1 MSHRDPSADPN
12 RDAHL
17 DPEQLALLA
26 MGEPV
31 ASAEDDAHIAE
42 CADCQR
48 ELGELQHAAL
58 VGRSAIDA
66 GEMLTPPERI
76 WDAIRDEVG
85 MTQPEVVVEYSDL
98 STGGH
103 TVARHAGRRR
113 RPTLAV
119 AWVLAAS
126 LVVVAGVAV
135 GGWAIGQRTAV
146 VQVAAASL
154 DAFPDHPGAVG
165 SAVLEETPDGKR
177 MVRVELEAD
186 QAADSYREVWLIT
199 KDASA
204 LVSLGVL
211 EGAEGTFTVPAEIDV
226 SQYVLVDVSNE
237 ADDGQPGH
245 SGDSIVRGELGF
257 L

>member
-1 MSHRDPSADPN
+1 MSHRDPNNESHLDP
-12 RDAHL
+12 HL

-31 ASAEDDAHIAE
+31 ASDADEDHIAA
-42 CADCQR
+42 CPDCQH
-48 ELGELQHAAL
+48 ELGELRHAAL

-66 GEMLTPPERI
+66 GEMLTPPERV

-85 MTQPEVVVEYSDL
+85 L
-98 STGGH
+98 SAPDAEPGLAAPRTGP
-103 TVARHAGRRR
+103 AHAAPRRR
-113 RPTLAV
+113 RGGLAT

-135 GGWAIGQRTAV
+135 GGWAVGQRTAV
-146 VQVAAASL
+146 VEVAAASL
-154 DAFPDHPGAVG
+154 DAFPNHPGAVG
-165 SAVLEETPDGKR
+165 AAVLEETPDGTR

-186 QAADSYREVWLIT
+186 QAPDSYREVWLIT

-211 EGAEGTFTVPAEIDV
+211 DGGEGTFTVPAEIDV

-237 ADDGQPGH
+237 PDDGQPGH

>member
-1 MSHRDPSADPN
+1 MSHRDPSNDL
-12 RDAHL
+12 HL

-31 ASAEDDAHIAE
+31 ASAEDDAHIAA
-42 CADCQR
+42 CPDCQR
-48 ELGELQHAAL
+48 ELGELRHAAV

-66 GEMLTPPERI
+66 GEMVTPPERV
-76 WDAIRDEVG
+76 WEAIRDEVG
-85 MTQPEVVVEYSDL
+85 MSDP
-98 STGGH
+98 SAAPIAASVPHGPAHAAPRRG
-103 TVARHAGRRR
+103 AGRRG
-113 RPTLAV
+113 LATV
-119 AWVLAAS
+119 WVLAAS
-126 LVVVAGVAV
+126 LVLVAGVAV

-146 VQVAAASL
+146 VEVAAASL

-165 SAVLEETPDGKR
+165 AAVLEETPDGTR

-186 QAADSYREVWLIT
+186 ETPDSHREVWLIT

-211 EGAEGTFTVPAEIDV
+211 DGTEGTFTVPADIDV
-226 SQYVLVDVSNE
+226 AEYVLVDVSNE
-237 ADDGQPGH
+237 PDDGEPGH

>member
-1 MSHRDPSADPN
+1 MSHRDPNNESHLDP
-12 RDAHL
+12 HL

-31 ASAEDDAHIAE
+31 ASDADDAHIAA
-42 CADCQR
+42 CPDCQH
-48 ELGELQHAAL
+48 ELGELRHAAL
-58 VGRSAIDA
+58 VGRTAIDA
-66 GEMLTPPERI
+66 GEMLTPPERV

-85 MTQPEVVVEYSDL
+85 L
-98 STGGH
+98 SAPDAEPGLAAPRTGP
-103 TVARHAGRRR
+103 AHAAPRRR
-113 RPTLAV
+113 RGGLAT

-146 VQVAAASL
+146 VEVAAASL

-165 SAVLEETPDGKR
+165 AAVLEETPDGTR

-186 QAADSYREVWLIT
+186 QAPDSYREVWLIT

-211 EGAEGTFTVPAEIDV
+211 DGTEGTFTVPAEIDV

-237 ADDGQPGH
+237 PDDGQPGH

>member
-1 MSHRDPSADPN
+1 MSHRDANSES
-12 RDAHL
+12 HL

-31 ASAEDDAHIAE
+31 TSDADDAHIAACPE
-42 CADCQR
+42 CQH
-48 ELGELQHAAL
+48 ELGELRHAAL

-66 GEMLTPPERI
+66 GEMLTPPERV

-85 MTQPEVVVEYSDL
+85 VSRADAAPESPSL
-98 STGGH
+98 PTGGH

-113 RPTLAV
+113 RSGRAT

-135 GGWAIGQRTAV
+135 GGWAVGQRTAV
-146 VQVAAASL
+146 VEVAAASL

-165 SAVLEETPDGKR
+165 AAVLEETPDGTR

-186 QAADSYREVWLIT
+186 EAPDSYREVWLIT

-211 EGAEGTFTVPAEIDV
+211 EGTEGTFTVPAEIDV

-237 ADDGQPGH
+237 PDDGQPGH

>member
-1 MSHRDPSADPN
+1 MSHRES
-12 RDAHL
+12 HL

-31 ASAEDDAHIAE
+31 TSAADDAHIAA
-42 CADCQR
+42 CPDCQN
-48 ELGELQHAAL
+48 ELGELRHAAL

-66 GEMLTPPERI
+66 GEMLTPPERV
-76 WDAIRDEVG
+76 WQAIRDEVG
-85 MTQPEVVVEYSDL
+85 LSASDAEPL
-98 STGGH
+98 TSAPRTGPAH
-103 TVARHAGRRR
+103 SVPRRGRRGIA
-113 RPTLAV
+113 T

-135 GGWAIGQRTAV
+135 GGWAVGQRTAV

-154 DAFPDHPGAVG
+154 DAFPEHPGAAG
-165 SAVLEETPDGKR
+165 SAVLEETPDGTR

-186 QAADSYREVWLIT
+186 EAPDAYREVWLIT

-211 EGAEGTFTVPAEIDV
+211 DGTEGTFAVPAEIDV

-237 ADDGQPGH
+237 PNDGEPGH

>member
-1 MSHRDPSADPN
+1 MSHRDPNNESHLDP
-12 RDAHL
+12 HL

-31 ASAEDDAHIAE
+31 ASDADDAHIAA
-42 CADCQR
+42 CPDCQH
-48 ELGELQHAAL
+48 ELGELRHAAL

-66 GEMLTPPERI
+66 GEMLTPPERV

-85 MTQPEVVVEYSDL
+85 L
-98 STGGH
+98 SAPDAEPGLAAPRTGP
-103 TVARHAGRRR
+103 AHAAPRRR
-113 RPTLAV
+113 RGGLAT

-146 VQVAAASL
+146 VEVAAASL

-165 SAVLEETPDGKR
+165 AAVLEETPDGTR

-186 QAADSYREVWLIT
+186 QAPDSYREVWLIT

-211 EGAEGTFTVPAEIDV
+211 DGTEGTFTVPAEIDV

-237 ADDGQPGH
+237 PDDGQPGH

>member
-1 MSHRDPSADPN
+1 MSHRDPNNESHLDP
-12 RDAHL
+12 HL

-31 ASAEDDAHIAE
+31 ASDADEAHIAA
-42 CADCQR
+42 CPDCQH
-48 ELGELQHAAL
+48 ELGELRHAAL

-66 GEMLTPPERI
+66 GEMLTPPERV

-85 MTQPEVVVEYSDL
+85 L
-98 STGGH
+98 SAPDAEPGLAAPRTGP
-103 TVARHAGRRR
+103 AHAAPRRR
-113 RPTLAV
+113 RGGLAT

-146 VQVAAASL
+146 VEVAAASL

-165 SAVLEETPDGKR
+165 AAVLEETPDGTR

-186 QAADSYREVWLIT
+186 QAPDSYREVWLIT

-211 EGAEGTFTVPAEIDV
+211 DGTEGTFTVPAEIDV

-237 ADDGQPGH
+237 PDDGQPGH

>member
-1 MSHRDPSADPN
+1 MS
-12 RDAHL
+12 HL
-17 DPEQLALLA
+17 DPEQLALWA

-31 ASAEDDAHIAE
+31 ASADDDVHIAA
-42 CADCQR
+42 CPDCQR
-48 ELGELQHAAL
+48 ELDELRHAAL
-58 VGRSAIDA
+58 VGRSVIDA
-66 GEMLTPPERI
+66 GEMLTPPERV
-76 WDAIRDEVG
+76 WQAIRAEVG
-85 MTQPEVVVEYSDL
+85 MAEVGTAEPGAASQSEPL
-98 STGGH
+98 PTGGH
-103 TVARHAGRRR
+103 AVARHAGRRR
-113 RPTLAV
+113 RPGLAT

-126 LVVVAGVAV
+126 LVVVGGVAV

-165 SAVLEETPDGKR
+165 AAVLQETQDGSR

-186 QAADSYREVWLIT
+186 EPPGAYREVWLIT

-211 EGAEGTFTVPAEIDV
+211 EGTEGTFTVPDEIDV
-226 SQYVLVDVSNE
+226 SQYALVDVSNE
-237 ADDGQPGH
+237 PDDGQPGH

>member
-1 MSHRDPSADPN
+1 MSHRDPNNESHLDP
-12 RDAHL
+12 HL

-31 ASAEDDAHIAE
+31 ASDADEDHIAA
-42 CADCQR
+42 CPDCQH
-48 ELGELQHAAL
+48 ELGELRHAAL

-66 GEMLTPPERI
+66 GEMLTPPERV

-85 MTQPEVVVEYSDL
+85 L
-98 STGGH
+98 SAPDAEPGLAAPRTGP
-103 TVARHAGRRR
+103 AHAAPRRR
-113 RPTLAV
+113 RGGLAT

-146 VQVAAASL
+146 VEVAAASL

-165 SAVLEETPDGKR
+165 AAVLEETPDGTR

-186 QAADSYREVWLIT
+186 RAPDSYREVWLIT

-211 EGAEGTFTVPAEIDV
+211 DGTEGTFTVPAEIDV

-237 ADDGQPGH
+237 PDDGQPGH

>member
-1 MSHRDPSADPN
+1 MSHRDPSSDSHLE
-12 RDAHL
+12 AHL
-17 DPEQLALLA
+17 DPDQLALLA

-31 ASAEDDAHIAE
+31 ASAEDDAHLAA

-48 ELGELQHAAL
+48 ELGELRHAAV

-66 GEMLTPPERI
+66 GEMLTPPERV

-85 MTQPEVVVEYSDL
+85 MPRPAVAPESSEL

-113 RPTLAV
+113 RSGLAT

-135 GGWAIGQRTAV
+135 GGWAVGQRTAV
-146 VQVAAASL
+146 VEVAAASL

-165 SAVLEETPDGKR
+165 AAVLEETPDGTR

-186 QAADSYREVWLIT
+186 EAADSYREVWLIT

-211 EGAEGTFTVPAEIDV
+211 EGTEGTFTVPDEIDV

-237 ADDGQPGH
+237 PNDGQPGH

>member
-1 MSHRDPSADPN
+1 MSHRDPNNESHLDP
-12 RDAHL
+12 HL

-31 ASAEDDAHIAE
+31 ASDADEAHIAA
-42 CADCQR
+42 CPDCQH
-48 ELGELQHAAL
+48 ELGELRHAAL

-66 GEMLTPPERI
+66 GEMLTPPERV

-85 MTQPEVVVEYSDL
+85 L
-98 STGGH
+98 SAPDAEPGLAAPRTGP
-103 TVARHAGRRR
+103 AHAAPRRR
-113 RPTLAV
+113 RGGLAT

-146 VQVAAASL
+146 VEVAAASL

-165 SAVLEETPDGKR
+165 AAVLEETPDGTR

-186 QAADSYREVWLIT
+186 QAPDSYREVWLIT

-211 EGAEGTFTVPAEIDV
+211 DGTEGTFTVPAEIDV

-237 ADDGQPGH
+237 PDDGQPGH
-245 SGDSIVRGELGF
+245 SGDSIVRGELVF

>member
-1 MSHRDPSADPN
+1 MSHRES
-12 RDAHL
+12 HL

-31 ASAEDDAHIAE
+31 TSAADDAHIAA
-42 CADCQR
+42 CPGCR
-48 ELGELQHAAL
+48 NELGELRHAAL
-58 VGRSAIDA
+58 VGRSVIDA
-66 GEMLTPPERI
+66 GEMLTPPERV

-85 MTQPEVVVEYSDL
+85 LSAAGLQPTDAAPR
-98 STGGH
+98 TR
-103 TVARHAGRRR
+103 ADRHEAPRRARRR
-113 RPTLAV
+113 GFAT

-126 LVVVAGVAV
+126 LVVVATVAV

-146 VQVAAASL
+146 VEVAAASL
-154 DAFPDHPGAVG
+154 DAFPEHPGAVG
-165 SAVLEETPDGKR
+165 AAVLEETPDGTR

-186 QAADSYREVWLIT
+186 AAPDSYREVWLIT

-211 EGAEGTFTVPAEIDV
+211 DGAEGTFTVPAEIDV

-237 ADDGQPGH
+237 PHDGQPGH

>member
-1 MSHRDPSADPN
+1 MSHRDPNNESHLDP
-12 RDAHL
+12 HL

-31 ASAEDDAHIAE
+31 ASDADDAHIAA
-42 CADCQR
+42 CPDCQH
-48 ELGELQHAAL
+48 ELGELRHAAL

-66 GEMLTPPERI
+66 GEMLTPPERV

-85 MTQPEVVVEYSDL
+85 L
-98 STGGH
+98 SAPDAEPGLAAPRTGP
-103 TVARHAGRRR
+103 AHAAPRRR
-113 RPTLAV
+113 RGGLAT

-135 GGWAIGQRTAV
+135 GGWAVGQRTAV
-146 VQVAAASL
+146 VEVAAASL

-165 SAVLEETPDGKR
+165 AAVLEETPDGTR

-186 QAADSYREVWLIT
+186 QAPDSYREVWLIT

-211 EGAEGTFTVPAEIDV
+211 DGTEGTFTVPAEIDV
-226 SQYVLVDVSNE
+226 SRYVLVDVSNE
-237 ADDGQPGH
+237 PDDGQPGH

>member
-1 MSHRDPSADPN
+1 MSHRDLNSES
-12 RDAHL
+12 HL

-31 ASAEDDAHIAE
+31 TSDADDAHIAA
-42 CADCQR
+42 CPDCQH
-48 ELGELQHAAL
+48 ELGELRHAAL

-66 GEMLTPPERI
+66 GEMLTPPERV
-76 WDAIRDEVG
+76 WNAIRDEVG
-85 MTQPEVVVEYSDL
+85 L
-98 STGGH
+98 SAPDAEPVTSAPRTGP
-103 TVARHAGRRR
+103 AHAAPRRGRRGG
-113 RPTLAV
+113 LAT

-146 VQVAAASL
+146 VEVAAASL

-165 SAVLEETPDGKR
+165 AAVLEETPDGTR

-186 QAADSYREVWLIT
+186 EAPDSYREVWLIT

-211 EGAEGTFTVPAEIDV
+211 DGAEGTFTVPAEIDV

-237 ADDGQPGH
+237 PDDGQPGH

-257 L
+257 F